1 MKKYIMQFKRQ
12 FIFAICLL
20 TLAQSLTVY
29 ASVINANILN
39 ALIKRQVIQF
49 VQQVGILLC
58 IWCTVALIQYVS
70 EVFEQ
75 HLIQNLDIAIRTDIV
90 TVLTAEPY
98 NIYNRRDSATY
109 ESWLN
114 NDLQLINQQG
124 FESLFIVIEDIAGAL
139 LALVTLVYFH
149 WLLASAAAV
158 LTGLIILLPRLLDH
172 RLSVTSTGLTH
183 QNEQFVSTTHD
194 ALHAFNLLYTFQS
207 LPLLIAKVRS
217 ASVTLKYANVKRTVV
232 QTQIGIIGFLGNILS
247 QVVLIGLAGLLAVQH
262 LVSIGTIN
270 AVGSLAGNVFNSL
283 GNLSNTLGLI
293 RGTRPI
299 FQKYVDE
306 QAFMAVPSIKP
317 GNAQKDVPLV
327 LQLNNV
333 SYHYP
338 ASSILLVDHVSQTF
352 YQGQKILLTGAS
364 GTGKSTFLKLIAGY
378 LPLTEG
384 TIMISRHQIS
394 AKSANYVLRK
404 VLYLDQ
410 QPLLIQGTVRE
421 NLRLNQTFTDQQLIH
436 QLLQMKL
443 VTSEKDGTH
452 FLNLQV
458 GTDGNCLSGGQRQRL
473 ALARALLRQP
483 EVLLVDEG
491 TSAIDPATAIYIEK
505 LLLNMPALT
514 LIMIS
519 HTVHDQVLPLFSR
532 VIDFANL
539 TRTQDTQNN

>member
-1 MKKYIMQFKRQ
+1 MKKYILQFKRQ
-12 FIFAICLL
+12 FIFAIGLL
-20 TLAQSLTVY
+20 TLSQTLTVY

-39 ALIKRQVIQF
+39 ALIKRQVILF
-49 VQQVGILLC
+49 VQQVGILLV
-58 IWCTVALIQYVS
+58 IWSVVALIQYIS

-75 HLIQNLDIAIRTDIV
+75 HLIQNLDIVIRTDIV
-90 TVLTAEPY
+90 TTLTSETYSA
-98 NIYNRRDSATY
+98 YNRRDSAAY

-139 LALVTLVYFH
+139 LALATLACFH
-149 WLLASAAAV
+149 WLLALAAAV
-158 LTGLIILLPRLLDH
+158 LTALIIFMPRLLDR
-172 RLSVTSTGLTH
+172 RLNVTSNSLTR
-183 QNEQFVSTTHD
+183 QNEQFVNATHD
-194 ALHAFNLLYTFQS
+194 ALHAFDLLYAFHS
-207 LPLLIAKVRS
+207 LTLLIVKVRS
-217 ASVTLKYANVKRTVV
+217 ASIALKNANVNRAVV
-232 QTQIGIIGFLGNILS
+232 QTQISIIGFLGNILS

-262 LVSIGTIN
+262 LVGIGTIN

-306 QAFMAVPSIKP
+306 QAFMTAPFAQSSK
-317 GNAQKDVPLV
+317 AQKNVPV
-327 LQLNNV
+327 FFQLNKV

-338 ASSILLVDHVSQTF
+338 SNSTLLFDHVSQTF

-378 LPLTEG
+378 LPPTEG
-384 TIMISRHQIS
+384 TIKLSGHQIS
-394 AKSANYVLRK
+394 ARSANYVLTK

-410 QPLLIQGTVRE
+410 RPLLIQGTVRE
-421 NLRLNQTFTDQQLIH
+421 NLLLNQTFTDQQPIH
-436 QLLQMKL
+436 QLLLMKL
-443 VTSEKDGTH
+443 VTSEKDGAL
-452 FLNLQV
+452 FLDLQV

-483 EVLLVDEG
+483 QVLLLDEG

-519 HTVHDQVLPLFSR
+519 HTVHNQVLPLFSR